1 MERLNDAPKKR
12 KKKKKWVWV
21 ILPIFSF
28 AFCLIFTLDQETILL
43 SLLSV
48 CGIFLC
54 RSIISYMMRNND
66 PLVRVFCADKGI
78 FSCDE
83 VLTSPVA
90 KVYRNINWGDIGLVY
105 FFSLSLFLLF
115 AAVADRLQEAVFILM
130 VPCSMAFLASFFS
143 IWYQGR
149 VVGKWCKLCL
159 SVILVVW
166 LQESVLVAVFL
177 SAAGQ
182 RNTILLFLHNM
193 PLLLSWTALLLFC
206 LTLASYWF
214 ALKPFI
220 LRGKE
225 AENLRQQMRRWKR
238 SPSLFMH
245 LLKKQ
250 SPVTDVSLTGD
261 FRLGAESA
269 PMKIVAVLSLYCPSC
284 KRDCR
289 ELIKLLNKF
298 QKDLQVTIRIRHP
311 QNSKRP
317 DALPY
322 LLAWYSGAKDQRAQQ
337 EIFTKW
343 FESMDIARCQEKLG
357 LVSIPDHTDISQA
370 LEAWFSRNNI
380 RQTPSL
386 FFDRYPLSEPFLLTD
401 LDLLIPNLRKYFGD
415 TSLIFHPTNLV
426 I

>member
-1 MERLNDAPKKR
+1 MTKWGKIKKR
-12 KKKKKWVWV
+12 GNKQWVTV
-21 ILPIFSF
+21 
-28 AFCLIFTLDQETILL
+28 TLSILL
-43 SLLSV
+43 FVFCIFFTWDREILLFNLL
-48 CGIFLC
+48 CAFGILM
-54 RSIISYMMRNND
+54 SGGILSYIMRNDD
-66 PLVRVFCADKGI
+66 PIARVFCSEKGI

-83 VLTSPVA
+83 ILTSPAARVSKNLSWA
-90 KVYRNINWGDIGLVY
+90 DIGLVY
-105 FFSLSLFLLF
+105 FFALSLFLLF

-159 SVILVVW
+159 SVIVVVW

-182 RNTILLFLHNM
+182 RNILFLFLHNM
-193 PLLLSWTALLLFC
+193 PLLLRWTALLLFC

-220 LRGKE
+220 LRGNE
-225 AENLRQQMRRWKR
+225 AENLRLQIRRWKR

-261 FRLGAESA
+261 FRLGTDSA
-269 PMKIVAVLSLYCPSC
+269 PMKIIAVLSLYCPSC
-284 KRDCR
+284 KKDCR

-311 QNSKRP
+311 QHSKRP
-317 DALPY
+317 DAQPY
-322 LLAWYSGAKDQRAQQ
+322 LLAWYSGAKDQQARQ
-337 EIFTKW
+337 EVFTKW
-343 FESMDIARCQEKLG
+343 FDTMDIAWCQEKLG
-357 LVSIPDHTDISQA
+357 FVSPPNHTNISQT
-370 LEAWFSRNNI
+370 LGAWFSQNNI
-380 RQTPSL
+380 RRTPSL

-401 LDLLIPNLRKYFGD
+401 LELLIPYLRKYFGE
-415 TSLIFHPTNLV
+415 TLV
-426 I
+426 QHTRNPADIN